1 MIDPF
6 RIQYRQLNADEAHAI
21 ARIKALASD
30 LWTAIEGVPEGREK
44 ALAKTNLQ
52 QAVMWATMSVTG

>member
-6 RIQYRQLNADEAHAI
+6 RTQYRPLNADEAHSI

-30 LWTAIEGVPEGREK
+30 LWVAIEGVPDGREK

-52 QAVMWATMSVTG
+52 QAVMWAVNSVTG